1 MIHGFTEITP
11 SGEPLKFRHVSN
23 SYDVMKPR
31 LLKSRDWQFDTRS
44 KQCCQFGDFVAK
56 FSYFLIVAATFIDFL
71 RQGVI
76 LAIFK

>member
-1 MIHGFTEITP
+1 
-11 SGEPLKFRHVSN
+11 
-23 SYDVMKPR
+23 MKPR

-44 KQCCQFGDFVAK
+44 EAVLPIWGFCAK